1 MLPAGCC
8 GLLGVGPVPGWFWAP
23 GDPVVP
29 GVPGVPGVVGPAW
42 FAESGLRPLGVEV
55 LGVLL
60 LFGVEVRSEPPPV
73 EVAGVVVGVLADGDA
88 LLGGGD

>member
-1 MLPAGCC
+1 VLPAGCC
-8 GLLGVGPVPGWFWAP
+8 GLLGVGPVPGWFWGP
-23 GDPVVP
+23 GVPV
-29 GVPGVPGVVGPAW
+29 VPGVPGVVGPAW

-73 EVAGVVVGVLADGDA
+73 EVEGVVGGVLVEGDA